1 MKYKNNLILTNPR
14 RVPFSLSNQFDDT
27 FGLTDMVSDCKN
39 AEDFCVAANKYD
51 RFHLKWKI
59 DKDSKN
65 ETRNLRNLRKRTV
78 EIRNCILEEMQ
89 WNILSQIHLI
99 MMMTYILG
107 IR

>member
-1 MKYKNNLILTNPR
+1 MSKKDKKKKKSKKEYTDTNKKKNPKR
-14 RVPFSLSNQFDDT
+14 
-27 FGLTDMVSDCKN
+27 
-39 AEDFCVAANKYD
+39 
-51 RFHLKWKI
+51 KI
-59 DKDSKN
+59 TK
-65 ETRNLRNLRKRTV
+65 NLRNLRKRTV

>member
-1 MKYKNNLILTNPR
+1 MSKKDKKKKKSKKEYMIQIKRKNPKR
-14 RVPFSLSNQFDDT
+14 
-27 FGLTDMVSDCKN
+27 
-39 AEDFCVAANKYD
+39 
-51 RFHLKWKI
+51 KI
-59 DKDSKN
+59 TK
-65 ETRNLRNLRKRTV
+65 NLRNLRKRTV

>member
-1 MKYKNNLILTNPR
+1 MSKKDKKKKNPR
-14 RVPFSLSNQFDDT
+14 
-27 FGLTDMVSDCKN
+27 KN
-39 AEDFCVAANKYD
+39 IQIQIKRKNPK
-51 RFHLKWKI
+51 RKI
-59 DKDSKN
+59 TK
-65 ETRNLRNLRKRTV
+65 NLRNLRKRTV

>member
-1 MKYKNNLILTNPR
+1 MSKKDKKKKKTKKEYTDTNKKKK
-14 RVPFSLSNQFDDT
+14 SKKKD
-27 FGLTDMVSDCKN
+27 
-39 AEDFCVAANKYD
+39 NK
-51 RFHLKWKI
+51 K
-59 DKDSKN
+59 SKKSK
-65 ETRNLRNLRKRTV
+65 KRTV